1 VASFQIWCSISPV
14 RYPYRAKHLSY
25 SYKDFYNKYEL
36 PFRLALFWF
45 SSDACDI
52 IASFLA
58 FGILRM
64 RGVGGH
70 AGWRYVSSPPYLSYK
85 YTYLLPADAFTWT
98 HRWLFLIEGLMTFVI
113 GFATFFM
120 MPPSPTQTKS
130 WFRPNGWFTEREEVI
145 ATTRILRD
153 DPTKGDMHNREGL
166 TLKRM
171 WLALKDYDMW
181 PLYIMCV
188 APVASFTWQST

>member
-1 VASFQIWCSISPV
+1 
-14 RYPYRAKHLSY
+14 
-25 SYKDFYNKYEL
+25 
-36 PFRLALFWF
+36 
-45 SSDACDI
+45 
-52 IASFLA
+52 
-58 FGILRM
+58 M

-70 AGWRYVSSPPYLSYK
+70 AGWRYVSYLSNN
-85 YTYLLPADAFTWT
+85 YTYLLPADIFTWA

-181 PLYIMCV
+181 PLYIM
-188 APVASFTWQST
+188 

>member
-1 VASFQIWCSISPV
+1 
-14 RYPYRAKHLSY
+14 
-25 SYKDFYNKYEL
+25 
-36 PFRLALFWF
+36 
-45 SSDACDI
+45 
-52 IASFLA
+52 
-58 FGILRM
+58 M

-70 AGWRYVSSPPYLSYK
+70 AGWRYVSSPPYLSYN
-85 YTYLLPADAFTWT
+85 YTYLLPADISWT

-113 GFATFFM
+113 GFTTFFM

-181 PLYIMCV
+181 PLYIMWV
-188 APVASFTWQST
+188 ASVASFTSFIYLGIDLTHHLQWIDIRHPSNTTYSIPHSLVTSNRLWHLRN